1 MSKRI
6 NRDGGNGGG
15 SRRATP
21 PTRAQRAAAKKD
33 GQEARAPR
41 MTRPR
46 PVDRMREINA
56 LPDPDPFGGRPPIE
70 SIEIRQKTYITAKE
84 VQPLD
89 VTGVRTIG
97 VGVVLW
103 ALAFL
108 ALLPFYST
116 LQDQGRGWWLWTC
129 LAGFGLGLL
138 GLQYCIRRRHRLDA
152 QPEQE
157 VETSPLGAA
166 GL

>member
-1 MSKRI
+1 V
-6 NRDGGNGGG
+6 
-15 SRRATP
+15 P
-21 PTRAQRAAAKKD
+21 PTRAEKAAERAAQKAAQKAAK
-33 GQEARAPR
+33 EAAKEAERIERA
-41 MTRPR
+41 RPH

-56 LPDPDPFGGRPPIE
+56 LPDPDPFGGRPPID
-70 SIEIRQKTYITAKE
+70 SIEIRQKTYVTAKE
-84 VQPLD
+84 VAPLD

-103 ALAFL
+103 LIAFA

-116 LQDQGRGWWLWTC
+116 LQENDRGWWLWTC

-138 GLQYCIRRRHRLDA
+138 GLEYCRRRRNHAAELPED
-152 QPEQE
+152 EQE

>member
-1 MSKRI
+1 M
-6 NRDGGNGGG
+6 
-15 SRRATP
+15 TP
-21 PTRAQRAAAKKD
+21 PTRTERAAAR
-33 GQEARAPR
+33 QERR
-41 MTRPR
+41 GERSRPH

-56 LPDPDPFGGRPPIE
+56 AHDPDPFGGRPPID
-70 SIEIRQKTYITAKE
+70 SIEIRQKTYVTAKA
-84 VQPLD
+84 VHPLD

-103 ALAFL
+103 IVAFV

-116 LQDQGRGWWLWTC
+116 LQDHGRGWWLWTC

-138 GLQYCIRRRHRLDA
+138 GLEYCRRRRNKMAAMPA
-152 QPEQE
+152 QA

-166 GL
+166 DL